1 MAIQES
7 VEVNWTVT
15 ADPLPWY
22 ITQGDLECTVS
33 LILPDSVYGNN
44 EANDMVVEMLT
55 VEAWSPGFLISL
67 ISGILVIVLSLFL
80 FRRGIDDDERALHG
94 STYIVMLGLALLA
107 RSSIIPEIGFICI
120 GLATLWMLVVSWI
133 GAGEIQAIH
142 DDRRKA
148 LIGERS
154 ALGNHADEIETT
166 RREIGLILLGAPIF
180 FVLMMT
186 IDPSLKVELSVLS
199 ISSSLGYI
207 LVVGI
212 ICFVIL
218 RYLDRLYGLLHNDL
232 AALDIRTARIRGILQ
247 SRTQNRVNPFAAPP
261 PIPEAFN
268 QEIQSEGNEGGEEE

>member
-1 MAIQES
+1 
-7 VEVNWTVT
+7 
-15 ADPLPWY
+15 
-22 ITQGDLECTVS
+22 
-33 LILPDSVYGNN
+33 
-44 EANDMVVEMLT
+44 
-55 VEAWSPGFLISL
+55 
-67 ISGILVIVLSLFL
+67 
-80 FRRGIDDDERALHG
+80 
-94 STYIVMLGLALLA
+94 
-107 RSSIIPEIGFICI
+107 
-120 GLATLWMLVVSWI
+120 MLVVSWI

-186 IDPSLKVELSVLS
+186 IDPSLKVDLSVLS
-199 ISSSLGYI
+199 ISSSIGYI

-232 AALDIRTARIRGILQ
+232 AALDIRTAINAGFSSI
-247 SRTQNRVNPFAAPP
+247 
-261 PIPEAFN
+261 
-268 QEIQSEGNEGGEEE
+268 